1 MPSLPRADDFPS
13 TQWSLIA
20 RAGGNEPNAQAALAV
35 LCEQYWY
42 PVYSFF
48 RRRAASVDAA
58 EDLTQGFFAHLLDG
72 GMVARADESQG
83 RFRSYLIGCCQN
95 YLVDHLRR
103 EGAQKR
109 GGKVRRVP
117 IDLAEAEA
125 RFRKEPAAT
134 DDPERQFLRNWA
146 FTLMEQTAAAVRREY
161 ADAGRTALFDRL
173 RSSLCGDLDAE
184 GYRSIGG
191 ELGLSENAVKK
202 AAQELRRRYGAE
214 LRYRIRQTIARP
226 GELEDEIRELFTAV
240 GG

>member
-48 RRRAASVDAA
+48 RRRAASVDVA

-109 GGKVRRVP
+109 GGKFAGCRS
-117 IDLAEAEA
+117 
-125 RFRKEPAAT
+125 
-134 DDPERQFLRNWA
+134 
-146 FTLMEQTAAAVRREY
+146 TL
-161 ADAGRTALFDRL
+161 
-173 RSSLCGDLDAE
+173 
-184 GYRSIGG
+184 
-191 ELGLSENAVKK
+191 
-202 AAQELRRRYGAE
+202 LRRKPGFAKS
-214 LRYRIRQTIARP
+214 RP
-226 GELEDEIRELFTAV
+226 RPTTRSGNSCGTGHSR
-240 GG
+240 